1 MTAPVNPDGP
11 PDAEIICL
19 GEAPGKEEA
28 EESRPFVGPSGRLLY
43 DQILARAGIRREHT
57 LALYTHWEMPSGRKW
72 ETIGSLGKY
81 DESTLKTIGAHPRKV
96 IIAIGEHALSFL
108 MQGSAKATNRLE
120 IIKWRGSMLT
130 QNRFAANVQAALAS
144 TGSAPTI
151 AVPMIHPESVMR
163 SGEYDEAGIGDDS
176 GADRKGL
183 HYRSLCEHDAK
194 RIKQIVEGK
203 IETPPERQVMHA
215 GNCSYSAIDMALENL
230 LNENGNTPIA
240 FDIETFS
247 HTITC
252 IGVASSGT
260 DAVVVPLTEVSWT
273 RSQQVRLI
281 ELIADVLD
289 GPAPKIGQHLDYD
302 VQHLA
307 QIGIPVRNVW
317 LDTAIAHSI
326 LHPEIPHDLAMLTSL
341 YTLEPYFKDM
351 REDKEVDESTYG
363 AQHWRYNGLDCCVTW
378 EVGMKLD
385 WEMRQ

>member
-11 PDAEIICL
+11 LDAEIVCL

-120 IIKWRGSMLT
+120 IVKWRGSMLT

-144 TGSAPTI
+144 TGTAPTI

-215 GNCSYSAIDMALENL
+215 ENCSSIDMALTLEGIL
-230 LNENGNTPIA
+230 KDETTPIA

-252 IGVASSGT
+252 IGIASSET
-260 DAVVVPLTEVSWT
+260 KAVVVPLTEVSWT

-307 QIGIPVRNVW
+307 RIGIPVRNVW

-351 REDKEVDESTYG
+351 REDKEAGESTYG

>member
-11 PDAEIICL
+11 LDAEIICL
-19 GEAPGKEEA
+19 GEAPGKEEV
-28 EESRPFVGPSGRLLY
+28 EESRPFAGASGRLLY

-57 LALYTHWEMPSGRKW
+57 LALYTHWEMPSSRRW
-72 ETIGSLGKY
+72 EAIGNLGKY

-96 IIAIGEHALSFL
+96 IIAIGEHALNFL
-108 MQGSAKATNRLE
+108 MQGSAKATNRLD
-120 IIKWRGSMLT
+120 IVKWRGSMLT
-130 QNRFAANVQAALAS
+130 SNRFAANVQAALAF
-144 TGSAPTI
+144 TGPTI
-151 AVPMIHPESVMR
+151 AVPMIHPEAAIR

-215 GNCSYSAIDMALENL
+215 GNSSSIDMALTLESL
-230 LNENGNTPIA
+230 LEDETTPIA

-252 IGVASSGT
+252 IGIASSET
-260 DAVVVPLTEVSWT
+260 KAVVVPLTEVSWT

-307 QIGIPVRNVW
+307 RIGIPVRNVW
-317 LDTAIAHSI
+317 LDTAVAHSI

-351 REDKEVDESTYG
+351 REDKEAGESTYG